1 MRAESVSSQ
10 YKTHKS
16 ECVYTAIVPVDFMKA
31 KMYMDVY
38 YVLVCNFLSDQE
50 FMYME
55 LSMSENVCIHAPFL
69 EIFAFI
75 MFPYWNMRCP
85 LCAPNMV

>member
-50 FMYME
+50 LMFME
-55 LSMSENVCIHAPFL
+55 LSMSKDFCIHAQFVG
-69 EIFAFI
+69 IFAFI
-75 MFPYWNMRCP
+75 MFQN
-85 LCAPNMV
+85 

>member
-1 MRAESVSSQ
+1 MCLYCYSSSRLYESKNV
-10 YKTHKS
+10 HGR
-16 ECVYTAIVPVDFMKA
+16 V
-31 KMYMDVY
+31 

-69 EIFAFI
+69 KMFAFI
-75 MFPYWNMRCP
+75 MFQYWNMRCP